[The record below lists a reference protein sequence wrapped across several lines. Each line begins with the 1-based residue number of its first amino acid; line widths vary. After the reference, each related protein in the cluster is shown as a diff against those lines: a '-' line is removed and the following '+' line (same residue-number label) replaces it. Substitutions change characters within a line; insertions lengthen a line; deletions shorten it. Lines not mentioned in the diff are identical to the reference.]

1 MTGLHPDA
9 TGAELIADLVALGGA
24 GMALVEFG
32 APEPAGPK
40 GPGVVTIGVHRGGV
54 RPSGGL
60 EAFDILLSAD
70 ETAPRPWVAL
80 PGGQL
85 DAALASIRTQ
95 IERQPAAATVAAQVM
110 RMSLGLDFG
119 AALVLESL
127 GYSAL
132 LASDGFRA
140 WRTANPPRMRAEDD
154 TPRVLQ
160 KRKGG
165 SLHIR
170 LNRSA
175 ARNAFDAR
183 MRDALVEALE
193 IAVLDP
199 DVAQIALSGEG
210 PVFCAGGDLD
220 EFGTAPDVGRAHL
233 IRVLRSPCRLV
244 HALAPRVTAHLHG
257 ACIGAG
263 IEIPAA
269 AGRVDARAGTIFRL
283 PEVSMGLIPGAGG
296 TVSIPRRIG
305 RQRAC
310 YMAISGADIDVKT
323 ALAWGLIDE
332 AVP

>member
-1 MTGLHPDA
+1 
-9 TGAELIADLVALGGA
+9 
-24 GMALVEFG
+24 
-32 APEPAGPK
+32 
-40 GPGVVTIGVHRGGV
+40 
-54 RPSGGL
+54 
-60 EAFDILLSAD
+60 
-70 ETAPRPWVAL
+70 
-80 PGGQL
+80 
-85 DAALASIRTQ
+85 
-95 IERQPAAATVAAQVM
+95 
-110 RMSLGLDFG
+110 
-119 AALVLESL
+119 
-127 GYSAL
+127 
-132 LASDGFRA
+132 
-140 WRTANPPRMRAEDD
+140 
-154 TPRVLQ
+154 
-160 KRKGG
+160 
-165 SLHIR
+165 
-170 LNRSA
+170 
-175 ARNAFDAR
+175 

-269 AGRVDARAGTIFRL
+269 AGRVKARAGTIFRL

-310 YMAISGADIDVKT
+310 YMAISGVDIDVKT

-332 AVP
+332 AVS